1 MSGLAFSHYQTVL
14 DAVEAFERT
23 DSLSALRDRLT
34 AVIATFGFS
43 HFCYAAPPSGIR
55 PKFGDGVLLNGWP
68 AGWFEQYS
76 DSNFHLYDPVTRF
89 TRKQARAFLWSEA
102 PVADDNAIGRSVMQ
116 IASTDYHLRHGLCVP
131 IHGLAG
137 YQASIS
143 FAGAEIDD
151 RFEARSAMEMIAV
164 YAVNRCNQLRSE
176 VAAPRLLTARER
188 EVMAWV
194 AAGKTAWDIGCIL
207 VISEDTVNKL
217 VASAMR
223 RLNACNRPQAVAEAI
238 RHGEIAP

>member
-1 MSGLAFSHYQTVL
+1 MSGLAFSHFQTVL

-23 DSLSALRDRLT
+23 DSLAALRDRLT
-34 AVIATFGFS
+34 AVIARFGFS
-43 HFCYAAPPSGIR
+43 HFCYATPPTGIR
-55 PKFGDGVLLNGWP
+55 PKFGGGVLLNGWP
-68 AGWFEQYS
+68 AGWFDHYC
-76 DSNFHLYDPVTRF
+76 DANFHQHDPVAQF
-89 TRKQARAFLWSEA
+89 TRKQSRAFLWSEA
-102 PVADDNAIGRSVMQ
+102 PIAADNAIGRAVME
-116 IASTDYHLRHGLCVP
+116 IAATDYRLHAGLCVP

-151 RFEARSAMEMIAV
+151 RLEARAAMEMIAV
-164 YAVNRCNQLRSE
+164 YAVNRCNQLRTE
-176 VAAPRLLTARER
+176 ATVRRLLTARER

>member
-1 MSGLAFSHYQTVL
+1 LSGVAFSHFQTVL
-14 DAVEAFERT
+14 DAVEAFEQS
-23 DSLSALRDRLT
+23 DSQAALRARLA
-34 AVIATFGFS
+34 AVIAAFGFE
-43 HFCYAAPPSGIR
+43 HFCYAAPPSGSR
-55 PKFGDGVLLNGWP
+55 PKFGDGILLNAWP
-68 AGWFEQYS
+68 AGWFEHYR
-76 DSNFHLYDPVTRF
+76 DANLHLHDPVTRF
-89 TRKQARAFLWSEA
+89 TRKQTRSFLWSEA
-102 PVADDNAIGRSVMQ
+102 PVAADDAIAKSVMQ
-116 IASTDYHLRHGLCVP
+116 IAAADYRLRAGLCVP

-151 RFEARSAMEMIAV
+151 RIEARSSMEIIAI
-164 YAVNRCNQLRSE
+164 YAVNKCNQLR
-176 VAAPRLLTARER
+176 ADATPRRVLTARER

-238 RHGEIAP
+238 RQGEIAP